1 MKHMRNEVVYRIDQN
16 DFLIFFNAEWNLFA
30 EENDSF
36 HLIGENI
43 WKRSIWDFIHD
54 RGTRHLHATL
64 LHKVRSD
71 RTILR
76 LPFRCDS
83 PALRRFME
91 MDILPMGEGRVEYRC
106 RMIKIEAREP
116 VPMFPG
122 DVAGGESLLRMCS
135 WCKKVYVG
143 DNSWFE
149 IEDAIKI
156 LGLFSTVN
164 LPGISHTMCEE
175 CVGGLEDK

>member
-1 MKHMRNEVVYRIDQN
+1 MKHIKNEVVYRIDQN
-16 DFLIFFNAEWNLFA
+16 DFLIFFNAGWDLFA
-30 EENDSF
+30 EENDSS

-43 WKRSIWDFIHD
+43 CKRSIWGFIHD
-54 RGTRHLHATL
+54 RETRHLHEAL

-71 RTILR
+71 RTILK

-91 MDILPMGEGRVEYRC
+91 MDILPLGEGRVEYRC

-116 VPMFPG
+116 VPVLTG
-122 DVAGGESLLRMCS
+122 VGGESFLRMCS
-135 WCKKVYVG
+135 WCKKVDVG
-143 DNSWFE
+143 GNSWFE

-156 LGLFSTVN
+156 LGLFLKDT